1 MAPGGFTFRYW
12 PRGPWRFGSECG
24 APGLADIVLHSDAVY
39 AAVTHAMNL
48 LGLLRDWLEAVF
60 EDPAGPAVRFSS
72 LFPFH
77 HRTLFVAPPRTLW
90 PPAPSSKVR
99 WKGARLIPL
108 SAVRTLASRQVLE
121 EDAWLVDGESQCLVP
136 AADPTG
142 PFKVSVRSFAAVDRL
157 GAGVEVHRAA
167 CLEFRPGAGIW
178 GAVRFASEEA
188 KRRWSEPVQAALRL
202 LADSGL
208 GGKRSLGWG
217 HAAAVEFEEEAPE
230 GQAPDSATVEDH
242 QAASGT
248 EAAWWLLSVFSPAAD
263 EDIDWRRGNYTLIVR
278 SGRISSP
285 AAQGELKRATRL
297 IGEGSVLVAGAAPRG
312 RALDVAPAGSPH
324 PVYRASYAFALP
336 IPGAS

>member
-230 GQAPDSATVEDH
+230 GQAPDSVTVEDH

-336 IPGAS
+336 IPRAS

>member
-24 APGLADIVLHSDAVY
+24 APGLADIILHSDAVY

-48 LGLLRDWLEAVF
+48 LGLLRDWLESVF

-77 HRTLFVAPPRTLW
+77 HRTLFVTPPRTLW
-90 PPAPSSKVR
+90 PPAPSPKVR

-108 SAVRTLASRQVLE
+108 SAVRSLASQQALE
-121 EDAWLVDGESQCLVP
+121 EDAWVVDGESQCLVP
-136 AADPTG
+136 AADPAG
-142 PFKVSVRSFAAVDRL
+142 PFKVSLRAFAAVDRL

-167 CLEFRPGAGIW
+167 CLEFRSGAGVW

-188 KRRWSEPVQAALRL
+188 RRRWSEPVQAALRL
-202 LADSGL
+202 LADCGI

-217 HAAAVEFEEEAPE
+217 HATAVEFEDDVLEAGPP
-230 GQAPDSATVEDH
+230 ASATAEDNK
-242 QAASGT
+242 AGSGT
-248 EAAWWLLSVFSPAAD
+248 EPAWWLLSVFSPAAG
-263 EDIDWRRGNYTLIVR
+263 EDIDWQRGNYSLIVR
-278 SGRISSP
+278 SGRISSS
-285 AAQGELKRATRL
+285 AAQGALKRSTRL
-297 IGEGSVLVAGAAPRG
+297 IAEGSVLVAAHAPRG

-324 PVYRASYAFALP
+324 PVYRASFAFALP
-336 IPGAS
+336 VPVAS